1 MENEYVMELYNI
13 KTNETIGYVYN
24 CIRLVEDINSVF
36 PMGKDFNVKIEKDGS
51 YDEKHVE
58 LICMGIV
65 ENVYKKHQHLTISEE
80 TFEHM
85 REDFFKDIPKHY
97 VWYRVINRTLK
108 IRRLKL
114 EKIYD
119 KSRNKQITT

>member
-24 CIRLVEDINSVF
+24 SIRLVEDINSVF
-36 PMGKDFNVKIEKDGS
+36 PIGKDFIIKIEKDGS
-51 YDEKHVE
+51 YNETDAE
-58 LICMGIV
+58 LFCMEIV
-65 ENVYKKHQHLTISEE
+65 ENVYKKHQPLTMSEE
-80 TFEHM
+80 TFGHM

-97 VWYRVINRTLK
+97 IWYRIVNRTLK

-119 KSRNKQITT
+119 KSRNKQSTT